1 MENLHLIAGLG
12 NPGADYERTRHNI
25 GFMLADRLAERWRGG
40 WKNEK
45 RFAARVAMA
54 EFGGRRALLCEPQT
68 FMNESG
74 STVQAVREF
83 YHVPLARVLVA
94 VDDADLPLGTIR
106 LRGSGSAGGH
116 HGLESVESHLGTRD
130 YARLRMGIG
139 RRDPAVR
146 EITGHVLGRFGKSE
160 AEWVAK
166 VLDRAASQVE
176 CWLAGGLSKAMSQF
190 NGPVE
195 GPEQKDTK

>member
-1 MENLHLIAGLG
+1 MENLYLIAGLG
-12 NPGADYERTRHNI
+12 NPGAEYERTRHNI
-25 GFMLADRLAERWRGG
+25 GFMLADALAARWRAV
-40 WKNEK
+40 WKTVRK
-45 RFAARVAMA
+45 FDARMA
-54 EFGGRRALLCEPQT
+54 EAGVADRRVLLCEPQT

-74 STVQAVREF
+74 SAVQAARAF
-83 YHVPLARVLVA
+83 YHVPLERVLVA
-94 VDDADLPLGTIR
+94 VDDADLPLGSIR
-106 LRGSGSAGGH
+106 MRGNGSAGGH
-116 HGLESVESHLGTRD
+116 HGLESVERHLGTRH

-146 EITGHVLGRFGKSE
+146 EITGHVLGRFAKAE
-160 AEWVAK
+160 AECVAT